1 MGFRPLKFVGIG
13 VGGVL
18 AILAILT
25 IGFLIYMAIWGFTAT
40 ITEED
45 LQSVLDEKLPVTE
58 SYDLVE
64 VTYKNGI
71 VDLEEGS
78 SRINLGLE
86 VDVKAGKALEQAVAE
101 VEDIVR
107 IIVEEILDEKG
118 IEGNPNGS
126 NADGQDGENAIE
138 ASASGIIYIS
148 TDIGY
153 DTKDSVI
160 YLEQPR
166 LEYIEID
173 GTPLAIE
180 GTVDTALE
188 VLSIEL
194 LDKIPVYDFGDNS
207 AVSWVARKFMKDLRV
222 ENGEVKVDFAL

>member
-18 AILAILT
+18 AILAVLT